1 MLKKIYL
8 ELIIFIITF
17 LSFFVTGIAIQ
28 ENERFF
34 SLYDYTPL
42 NTGYVVDYNY
52 DDYLILADE
61 INSQTNKTIS
71 TVYYAIEIDHVS
83 GVYNVFYNND
93 EIFMFGVPLIGLEA
107 FGKVSEEMIVT
118 LPKAVSYDDNPI
130 VRRYLNYSYQFTE
143 IDSNIPAES
152 HTYIVFDISEISL
165 DQISSIA
172 RNLEVESIFRNPVN
186 LSEVVRGFKASVE
199 FFYVTFQSLSIIPIT
214 FGFIIAFMFYKM
226 NSFEYTNDMLIK
238 RINGISKSRLFIQ
251 NTLVFIMKLIL
262 PIIMGV
268 SIASIIFSL
277 FGISIISANGIIV
290 FLILFTFLLFITA
303 LMETRKVFKMSL
315 TRLVT

>member
-8 ELIIFIITF
+8 ELIIFTISL

-61 INSQTNKTIS
+61 INSQTNKTVR

-93 EIFMFGVPLIGLEA
+93 EIFTFGVPLIGLEA

-172 RNLEVESIFRNPVN
+172 RNLEVESNFRNPVN

-199 FFYVTFQSLSIIPIT
+199 FFQVTFQSLSIIPIT
-214 FGFIIAFMFYKM
+214 FGFIITFMFYKI
-226 NSFEYTNDMLIK
+226 NSFEYINDMLIK

-251 NTLVFIMKLIL
+251 NILLFIMKLII
-262 PIIMGV
+262 PIIIGIT
-268 SIASIIFSL
+268 IASVIFSL
-277 FGISIISANGIIV
+277 LGTNILSTNGII
-290 FLILFTFLLFITA
+290 TFAIIFIILLFITA
-303 LMETRKVFKMSL
+303 FIETKKVFKTSL
-315 TRLVT
+315 TRLVV

>member
-8 ELIIFIITF
+8 ELIIFTISL

-28 ENERFF
+28 ENERLF

-61 INSQTNKTIS
+61 INSQTNKTIR

-93 EIFMFGVPLIGLEA
+93 EIFTFGVPLIGLEA
-107 FGKVSEEMIVT
+107 FGKVSEEMIIT

-152 HTYIVFDISEISL
+152 YTYIVFDISAISL

-186 LSEVVRGFKASVE
+186 LSEVVRGFKASIE

-214 FGFIIAFMFYKM
+214 FGFIITFMFYKM
-226 NSFEYTNDMLIK
+226 NSFEYINDMLIK
-238 RINGISKSRLFIQ
+238 RINGISKLRLFIQ
-251 NTLVFIMKLIL
+251 NIYVFVLKLIV
-262 PIIMGV
+262 PIMIGIII
-268 SIASIIFSL
+268 STTIFSL
-277 FGISIISANGIIV
+277 IGISIISANGIIT
-290 FLILFTFLLFITA
+290 FTILFTFLLFITA
-303 LMETRKVFKMSL
+303 VIETRKVFKMSL
-315 TRLVT
+315 TRLVA